1 MLFIMKQIVYLII
14 GVFFG
19 IIMYKSE
26 AASWFR
32 IYEMFQFQSIH
43 MFGLMGSALGVG
55 IILVQYIKRYKVKDV
70 KGEPINIPDKDKS
83 IARYIIGG
91 ILFGLGWALAGACPG
106 PMFVLT
112 GAGYFPILIVILGAL
127 LGTWVYGLI
136 KNKLPH

>member
-1 MLFIMKQIVYLII
+1 MKNIVYLLI
-14 GVFFG
+14 GTFFG
-19 IIMYKSE
+19 IVMYKSE

-43 MFGLMGSALGVG
+43 MYGLMGTALAVG
-55 IILVQYIKRYKVKDV
+55 IIVVQYIKRNKVKDIT
-70 KGEPINIPDKDKS
+70 GNPIVIADKDKS
-83 IARYIIGG
+83 IPRYLIGG

-112 GAGYFPILIVILGAL
+112 GAGYFPILVVILGAG
-127 LGTWVYGLI
+127 LGTWFYGLI

>member
-1 MLFIMKQIVYLII
+1 MKNIVYLLI
-14 GVFFG
+14 GTFFG
-19 IIMYKSE
+19 IVMYKSE

-43 MFGLMGSALGVG
+43 MYGLMGTALAVG
-55 IILVQYIKRYKVKDV
+55 IIIVQYIKRNKVKDV
-70 KGEPINIPDKDKS
+70 NGNPIVIADKDKS
-83 IARYIIGG
+83 IPRYLIGG

-112 GAGYFPILIVILGAL
+112 GAGYFPILVVILGAL
-127 LGTWVYGLI
+127 LGTWFYGLI

>member
-1 MLFIMKQIVYLII
+1 MKNIVYLLI
-14 GVFFG
+14 GTFFG
-19 IIMYKSE
+19 IVMYKSE

-43 MFGLMGSALGVG
+43 MYGVMGTALAVG
-55 IILVQYIKRYKVKDV
+55 IIIVQYIKRNKVKDIT
-70 KGEPINIPDKDKS
+70 GNPIVIADKDKS
-83 IARYIIGG
+83 IPRYLIGG

-112 GAGYFPILIVILGAL
+112 GAGYFPILVVILGAV
-127 LGTWVYGLI
+127 LGTWFYGLI